1 MRQRK
6 RKMGKRR
13 KRDKQK
19 NPKRRLQSREGRR
32 EGQRMDQEEGGRR
45 KTIFPHCPTPAPP
58 QPSVEELL
66 RNGRREEGAEIGKV
80 TR

>member
-1 MRQRK
+1 
-6 RKMGKRR
+6 MGKRR

-32 EGQRMDQEEGGRR
+32 EGQRMDQQLQGQEEGGRR